1 MYENQENYEKLAN
14 AIIVQAVSDFRKSGC
29 YQTRNSIKRFFR
41 SDWFKVLTDLDGE
54 MLIKR
59 LEQER
64 LVKNE

>member
-14 AIIVQAVSDFRKSGC
+14 AIILQAVYDFRKSGS

-41 SDWFKVLTDLDGE
+41 SDWFKVLTNVDGE
-54 MLIKR
+54 MLIRR

-64 LVKNE
+64 

>member
-1 MYENQENYEKLAN
+1 MYENQENYENLAN
-14 AIIVQAVSDFRKSGC
+14 AIILQAVDDFRKSGC

-41 SDWFKVLTDLDGE
+41 SAWFKVLTNVDGE

-64 LVKNE
+64 

>member
-41 SDWFKVLTDLDGE
+41 SDWFKVLTALDGE

>member
-41 SDWFKVLTDLDGE
+41 SDWFKVLTALDGE

-59 LEQER
+59 LEQE
-64 LVKNE
+64 

>member
-14 AIIVQAVSDFRKSGC
+14 AIILQAVYDFRKSGC

-41 SDWFKVLTDLDGE
+41 SDWFKVLTNIDGE

-64 LVKNE
+64 